1 MGMSHRSPR
10 QYERKHIIS
19 HHAIERIREYGN
31 SLAQDAEGVDL
42 GNLLDS
48 IIVEGLPTAPVYHTS
63 DGVRYVIPFE
73 KPLWADPGLVLLL
86 GDATDGRHCKVLKT
100 LLTTSG
106 LRRAMFSRSFKLAT
120 DSPGSL
126 DIEPLS
132 GEAPEIP
139 DSEEELPAPRK
150 LQVPSPEP
158 KLDKSPEMAFR
169 MVCRISGDVVV
180 SVKYVPPQHVSGV
193 VMDLL
198 RQGVP
203 LAQIVVLKP
212 VGVPKL
218 TIDLGE

>member
-1 MGMSHRSPR
+1 MSMAHRSPR
-10 QYERKHIIS
+10 EYERRHIIS

-31 SLAQDAEGVDL
+31 SLAKSAEGVDL

-48 IIVEGLPTAPVYHTS
+48 IIVEGLLTAPVYHTS

-100 LLTTSG
+100 ILTTGG
-106 LRRAMFSRSFKLAT
+106 LQRAMFSRSFKLAS

-126 DIEPLS
+126 ELEPI
-132 GEAPEIP
+132 GEAPETEIEP
-139 DSEEELPAPRK
+139 LPAPRK
-150 LQVPSPEP
+150 LPVPVLEQPL
-158 KLDKSPEMAFR
+158 LDKEPHMTFR